1 MKLKLTYIRPEG
13 HRSDVQ
19 VTCDST
25 TTVGGLA
32 DYLRAADPQ
41 PSAAVPPEGLTVCLP
56 EEDNRVL
63 PSELT
68 VSESGLRSGQRVA
81 LARAGAQYVGPGA
94 AAAVLSVIGGP
105 DQGRDFALLSGSNV
119 VGRGRDCQVQLSDPL
134 VSRNHI
140 RINLVDQAEVIDLG
154 SANGVAVGGR
164 LIDRQV
170 LRPGDVVELGET
182 RLTVQLTHRM
192 GVEGRVEG
200 SSVGFI
206 RSPRL
211 VKPYLGRKFP
221 VPEIPVPSDKSRFPA
236 AMMLAMMAMGG
247 SMFLM
252 SRQLSSLV
260 FVAIMP
266 LMIVGTWLEERLGA
280 KAKYKAALK
289 QWRAD
294 VDDLVREADQEAEVE
309 IAARHI
315 EHPATAECAQAAVR
329 RSNLLWTRRT
339 DAPGFAEL
347 RLGAGQLPSRNVL
360 EWPDLKKAPRAS
372 QHELRQKL
380 AHLGLVAPVPVVCQF
395 TQRGGLGLA
404 GPRAAAL
411 PLARAMVAQA
421 VSLHSPT
428 ELALTVLASSDSS
441 PDWDWVK
448 WLPHTGSGV
457 LGAQPLAGS
466 VATAAGVV
474 GELEELIEGRAG
486 QQRRDG
492 AIPTPVLLVVVESDA
507 PVEFGRLTEL
517 VEKGWSQGVYVLWV
531 APDLTQLPA
540 SCRVYVD
547 LRDAASGAVGYL
559 HEGDLVTPVALDRFE
574 FDPTDWARLLAPVVD
589 LTARSDDATDVPRMT
604 SYVGIVGPEVL
615 SQPHAIIERWNANQ
629 SLVSGPY
636 APSPPPRKAA
646 TLRAAIGQSAVGLH
660 SLDLR
665 ADGPHA
671 LVGGTT
677 GSGKSELL
685 QTWVLAMAANHSA
698 QRLNFLLVDYKGGSA
713 FAECSELPHTVGMVT
728 DLNAAGVNRAL
739 ASLSAELTFREHL
752 LGSKKAKDLVALE
765 KSSPVDAPP
774 TLIIIVDEF
783 AALVQ
788 EVPEFVDG
796 VVNVAQRGRSL
807 GLHLI
812 LATQRPAGVI
822 KDNLRANTNL
832 RLALRVADIDDSN
845 DVLGSPQ
852 AAYFDQDVPGR
863 AMSKTGPGRLVTFQT
878 AYVGGHTG
886 DQAPPPDIK
895 VETLGFGASQVWETP
910 AEDDPKP
917 KVEGES
923 DLKRIVRTIQQAH
936 QTAELPLPRKPWLP
950 DLRTYYNLADPEQVP
965 SPRTDEQLVFGVS
978 DDPDRQT
985 QPPVSYWPDQV
996 GNLAI
1001 YGAGG
1006 SGKSTMLRAL
1016 AVAAGMT
1023 YHGGP
1028 CHVFGLDFSSRG
1040 LAMLEDLPHV
1050 GSVVPAAD
1058 SERVERLLRWLR
1070 DTIDERVVRYSEA
1083 NAATITEYRGLA
1095 QRPDEPRIVLL
1106 LDGLTAFR
1114 QAYDAS
1120 DKFRFWD
1127 LFLSIAADG
1136 RPTGV
1141 HVALT
1146 CDQVNG
1152 VPPALDAAIQQRVVM
1167 RMSTVE
1173 DYPSLGVSKDILTP
1187 ASPPGRCIVNGLEA
1201 QVGVLGGDPAK
1212 ERAAQR
1218 AAERSR
1224 LANKGAGELRGHEF
1238 IPPTD
1243 ARSQATNIALYAQAM
1258 RRSGLAEAPPIRRL
1272 AEEVPRSSLRAAPG
1286 HFALG
1291 LESADFETVQVSV
1304 AGPFVLAGPP
1314 GSGLSTALATIVEGL
1329 AECPGIGAIHL
1340 FSDRPTNLARRPGL
1354 TAVTIGSLD
1363 AAEPLTALQDEIQ
1376 ALAPD
1381 DPRVAILVEGLPDYA
1396 GSDAEFA
1403 LESLFQA
1410 AARGGHFILVSG
1422 EPAGLSQAYSLMNVF
1437 KSGRR
1442 AMLLQFDS
1450 DNPELVQAV
1459 YPRARA
1465 IDFPEGRG
1473 VYAERGR
1480 SRIVQVALPDQ
1491 PL

>member
-1 MKLKLTYIRPEG
+1 VKIKLTYARPEG
-13 HRSDVQ
+13 HLSDLQ
-19 VTCDST
+19 VTCDAT

-41 PSAAVPPEGLTVCLP
+41 PSAAIPPEGLTVCLP
-56 EEDNRVL
+56 EEENRVL
-63 PSELT
+63 PADLT
-68 VSESGLRSGQRVA
+68 VAESGLRSGQRVT
-81 LARAGAQYVGPGA
+81 LARAGAQYVGQGA
-94 AAAVLSVIGGP
+94 PAAILSVIGGP
-105 DQGRDFALLSGSNV
+105 DQGRDFPLLSGSNL

-134 VSRNHI
+134 VSRSHI
-140 RINLVDQAEVIDLG
+140 RINLTDQAEVVDLG
-154 SANGVAVGGR
+154 SANGVAVAGG
-164 LIDRQV
+164 LTDRQI
-170 LRPGDVVELGET
+170 LRPGDVVEIGET
-182 RLTVQLTHRM
+182 RLTVQLTHRS
-192 GVEGRVEG
+192 GAEGRVEG
-200 SSVGFI
+200 ASIGFI

-211 VKPYLGRKFP
+211 VKPYNGRKFP
-221 VPEIPVPSDKSRFPA
+221 VPEIPVPSDKSRFPI
-236 AMMLAMMAMGG
+236 AMMVAMMAMGG

-266 LMIVGTWLEERLGA
+266 LMIIGTWFEERTSS
-280 KAKYKAALK
+280 KSKYKAAMK

-294 VDDLVREADQEAEVE
+294 VDDLVREADQEAQVE
-309 IAARHI
+309 IAARHV
-315 EHPATAECAQAAVR
+315 EHPATQDCAWAAVR
-329 RSNLLWTRRT
+329 RSNLLWTRRI

-347 RLGAGQLPSRNVL
+347 RLGTGELPSRITL
-360 EWPDLKKAPRAS
+360 DWPDFKKAPRPS

-380 AHLGLVAPVPVVCQF
+380 AHLATVAPVPVVCRF

-404 GPRAAAL
+404 GPRGAARPMAQ
-411 PLARAMVAQA
+411 AMVAQA
-421 VSLHSPT
+421 VALHSPT
-428 ELALTVLASSDSS
+428 DLALTVLASAATS

-448 WLPHTGSGV
+448 WLPHANPGLLTT
-457 LGAQPLAGS
+457 QPLADS
-466 VATAAGVV
+466 PATAAGVV
-474 GELEELIEGRAG
+474 GELEELIVQRAG
-486 QQRRDG
+486 QQRKDG
-492 AIPTPVLLVVVESDA
+492 VIPTPVVLAVVESDA

-517 VEKGWSQGVYVLWV
+517 VEQGWRQGVYVLWV

-547 LRDAASGAVGYL
+547 VHGLERGEVGYL
-559 HEGDLVTPVALDRFE
+559 HEGDLVTPVDLDRFE
-574 FDPTDWARLLAPVVD
+574 GDPASWARRLAPVVD

-629 SLVSGPY
+629 SLVTGPY

-660 SLDLR
+660 SIDLR
-665 ADGPHA
+665 SDGPHA

-685 QTWVLAMAANHSA
+685 QTWVLAMATNHSA

-739 ASLSAELTFREHL
+739 ASLSAELTYREHL

-822 KDNLRANTNL
+822 RDNLRANTNL
-832 RLALRVADIDDSN
+832 RVALRVADIDDSN

-886 DQAPPPDIK
+886 DEAPPPDIK
-895 VETLGFGASQVWETP
+895 VEALGFGAGQVWELP
-910 AEDDPKP
+910 ASDEPKP
-917 KVEGES
+917 RAEGES

-936 QTAELPLPRKPWLP
+936 ATAELPLPRKPWLP
-950 DLRTYYNLADPEQVP
+950 DLRTYYNLADPDQVA

-1006 SGKSTMLRAL
+1006 SGKSTLLRAL
-1016 AVAAGMT
+1016 AVAAGLT

-1028 CHVFGLDFSSRG
+1028 CHVYGLDFSSRG
-1040 LAMLEDLPHV
+1040 LAMLEELPHV

-1070 DTIDERVVRYSEA
+1070 DTIDERAVRYSEA
-1083 NAATITEYRGLA
+1083 NAATIKEYRALA
-1095 QRPDEPRIVLL
+1095 GQPQEPRILVL

-1167 RMSTVE
+1167 RMSTAD
-1173 DYPSLGVSKDILTP
+1173 DYPSLGVSKDILT
-1187 ASPPGRCIVNGLEA
+1187 AVSPPGRCIVNGLET
-1201 QVGVLGGDPAK
+1201 QVGVLGGDPVK
-1212 ERAAQR
+1212 ERTAQLADER
-1218 AAERSR
+1218 AK
-1224 LANKGAGELRGHEF
+1224 LAHKGAGDPPHHF
-1238 IPPTD
+1238 IPPTG
-1243 ARSQATNIALYAQAM
+1243 AQAQATNIALYAQAM
-1258 RRSGLAEAPPIRRL
+1258 ARSGVGQAPPIRRL
-1272 AEEVPRSSLRAAPG
+1272 PEEVPLSSLQADPG
-1286 HFALG
+1286 CFVLG
-1291 LESADFETVQVSV
+1291 MESADFETVQVSV

-1314 GSGLSTALATIVEGL
+1314 GSGISTALTTIVAGL
-1329 AECPGIGAIHL
+1329 QACPEIDQIHV
-1340 FSDRPTNLARRPGL
+1340 FSDRPTHLSQVPGL
-1354 TAVTIGSLD
+1354 TSVTIGSLD
-1363 AAEPLTALQDEIQ
+1363 AAEPLIALQEEIQ
-1376 ALAPD
+1376 SRAPD
-1381 DPRVAILVEGLPDYA
+1381 DPRVAILIEGMPDFA

-1403 LESLFQA
+1403 LDNLFQA
-1410 AARGGHFILVSG
+1410 AARGGHFVLASG
-1422 EPAGLSQAYSLMNVF
+1422 EPAALGQAYSLMSVF

-1480 SRIVQVALPDQ
+1480 TRIVQVALPDGAV
-1491 PL
+1491 